1 MGITQSGAASSFQ
14 LYLRQSQDLLL
25 TGIPWNASGPLIW
38 FRFTRYREATCHL
51 SMGVEELSAY
61 FLEQG
66 AEFVGR

>member
-38 FRFTRYREATCHL
+38 FRFMRYREATCHRWESKNWAL
-51 SMGVEELSAY
+51 TFWNKVRSLLAG
-61 FLEQG
+61 
-66 AEFVGR
+66 